1 MPRGKK
7 DPNKPKGCK
16 TAYIFFTEYRREE
29 LKRNDEEP
37 GDFGT
42 FASGCGA
49 LWKTMDDCQ
58 KERFEKLAQDD
69 RKRFQKEMEDYSP
82 PENSDDSDD
91 EGPKKK
97 KIKKKKKD
105 PNAPKRN
112 MSAYFF
118 FADSVRSEIKA
129 KLTEEKGEPPRV
141 TEVMTLIGER
151 WRQCT
156 EHHKVPHEASAK
168 TDRERYQ
175 RQIKEYHAQ
184 GSFT

>member
-29 LKRNDEEP
+29 LKRNGDETN
-37 GDFGT
+37 DFAS
-42 FASGCGA
+42 FASGCGK

-58 KERFEKLAQDD
+58 KERFEKLAHDD
-69 RKRFQKEMEDYSP
+69 RKRYQKEIEDYSP

-97 KIKKKKKD
+97 KKKKMKD

-118 FADSVRSEIKA
+118 FAGSIREDVKGQ
-129 KLTEEKGEPPRV
+129 LTQEKGEPPRV
-141 TEVMTLIGER
+141 TEVMTVIGER
-151 WRQCT
+151 WRQCADHDKIVHD
-156 EHHKVPHEASAK
+156 ESAK
-168 TDRERYQ
+168 KDRERYQ
-175 RQIKEYHAQ
+175 RQLKEYNTE
-184 GSFT
+184 GCFR